1 MFFTDAASELDGY
14 RLTRDGFLLASI
26 LFARS
31 GIYQYAGREL
41 GRPDLGT
48 VHVFRPD
55 AAVFDANAM
64 RSFAGKPV
72 TVDHPVEDVNASNW
86 RQHAVG
92 HIDREIRRE
101 GNFLRANILVQD
113 AQAIEA
119 IKQGRRELSAGY
131 KSNIQWSE
139 GTFEGR
145 RFDAVMS
152 EISGN
157 HLALVH
163 LGRAGHQC
171 RIGLAA

>member
-1 MFFTDAASELDGY
+1 MFFTDAASELDEH
-14 RLTRDGFLLASI
+14 RLTRDGFLSASI

-31 GIYQYAGREL
+31 GIYQYTGHEL
-41 GRPDLGT
+41 GRPDLGA
-48 VHVFRPD
+48 VNVFRPD
-55 AAVFDANAM
+55 TAVFDAKAM

-72 TVDHPVEDVNASNW
+72 TVDHPSEDVTAANW

-101 GNFLRANILVQD
+101 GNYLRANIIVQD
-113 AQAIEA
+113 AQAIDA

-131 KSNIQWSE
+131 KSNIQWVE
-139 GTFEGR
+139 GTVEGQH
-145 RFDAVMS
+145 FDAVMS
-152 EISGN
+152 DIVGN